1 MEQIL
6 DIVTKATRSRMM
18 AGIRNKDTKPE
29 ILVRKHLHSLGFRF
43 RLHRRIGK
51 ARPDLVLSRWH
62 TCIFVHGCYWHRHE
76 GCKLASKPKSNT
88 AFWKSKFN
96 QNVERD
102 KRNIAELEALGWS
115 VGIIWECSLRDGSFM
130 EQPLVQFI
138 TSRNSWVISS

>member
-1 MEQIL
+1 M
-6 DIVTKATRSRMM
+6 DIVSQKIRSRMM

-51 ARPDLVLSRWH
+51 TRPDLVLPRWK

-76 GCKLASKPKSNT
+76 GCKLASEPKSNT

-96 QNVERD
+96 KNVERD
-102 KRNIAELEALGWS
+102 KRNVKELRSLGWS
-115 VGIIWECSLRDGSFM
+115 VGIIWECSVRSGTFLETQVKELITKRDCW
-130 EQPLVQFI
+130 EV
-138 TSRNSWVISS
+138 

>member
-1 MEQIL
+1 M
-6 DIVTKATRSRMM
+6 DIVSQKIRSRMM
-18 AGIRNKDTKPE
+18 AGIRHKDTKPE

-51 ARPDLVLSRWH
+51 TRPDLVLPRWK

-88 AFWKSKFN
+88 AFWEKKFN

-102 KRNIAELEALGWS
+102 KRNLLELEALGWS
-115 VGIIWECSLRDGSFM
+115 VGVIWECSVRSGT
-130 EQPLVQFI
+130 FI
-138 TSRNSWVISS
+138 NSQLEELIFKKISWVI

>member
-102 KRNIAELEALGWS
+102 KRTIAELEALGWS

-138 TSRNSWVISS
+138 TSCNSWVTSS

>member
-1 MEQIL
+1 M
-6 DIVTKATRSRMM
+6 DIVSQKIRSKMM

-51 ARPDLVLSRWH
+51 AKPDLVLSRWH

-76 GCKLASKPKSNT
+76 GCKLASEPKSNT

-138 TSRNSWVISS
+138 TSCNSWVTSS

>member
-51 ARPDLVLSRWH
+51 ARPDLVLTRWH

-102 KRNIAELEALGWS
+102 KRNIAELKALGWS

-138 TSRNSWVISS
+138 TSCNSWVISS

>member
-6 DIVTKATRSRMM
+6 DIVTKATRSQMM

-76 GCKLASKPKSNT
+76 GCKLASEPKSNT

-138 TSRNSWVISS
+138 TSCNSWVISS

>member
-1 MEQIL
+1 MDTVSQKI
-6 DIVTKATRSRMM
+6 RSRMM

-51 ARPDLVLSRWH
+51 TRPDLVLPRWK

-76 GCKLASKPKSNT
+76 GCKLASEPKSNT

-96 QNVERD
+96 KNVERD
-102 KRNIAELEALGWS
+102 KRNVKELRSLGWS
-115 VGIIWECSLRDGSFM
+115 VGIIWECSVRSGTFLETQVKELITKRDCW
-130 EQPLVQFI
+130 EV
-138 TSRNSWVISS
+138 

>member
-51 ARPDLVLSRWH
+51 ARPDLVLSRWR

-76 GCKLASKPKSNT
+76 GCKLASEPKSNT
-88 AFWKSKFN
+88 AFWKNKFN

-102 KRNIAELEALGWS
+102 KRNIADLEALGWS

-130 EQPLVQFI
+130 EQQLVQFI

>member
-29 ILVRKHLHSLGFRF
+29 ILIRKHLHSLGFRF

-76 GCKLASKPKSNT
+76 GCKLASEPKSNT

-102 KRNIAELEALGWS
+102 MRNVNELRSLGWS
-115 VGIIWECSLRDGSFM
+115 VGIIWECSLRNGTFM
-130 EQPLVQFI
+130 EAKLKELI
-138 TSRNSWVISS
+138 TNRGCWEV

>member
-1 MEQIL
+1 M

-51 ARPDLVLSRWH
+51 ARPDLVLSRWR

-88 AFWKSKFN
+88 AFWKSTFN